1 MSTPVL
7 NSTYVEKDFIAAMI
21 QSYNDLV
28 FNSTSKGWNMT
39 FSALLKSFNVAGSGY
54 NSTSADLFKAW
65 N

>member
-1 MSTPVL
+1 M
-7 NSTYVEKDFIAAMI
+7 VEKDFTAAMI